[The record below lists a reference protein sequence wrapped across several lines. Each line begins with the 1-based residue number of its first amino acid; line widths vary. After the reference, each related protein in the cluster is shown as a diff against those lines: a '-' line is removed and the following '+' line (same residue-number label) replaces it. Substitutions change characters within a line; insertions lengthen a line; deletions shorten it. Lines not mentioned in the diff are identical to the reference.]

1 MVEVVA
7 AVSVQ
12 PVMSHVNAEL
22 TPKARLRLARL
33 IVDEHWAVSEAA
45 KMFMVSWPTA
55 KGWAVRYAELGEAGM
70 DDRSSRPHLC
80 LGHHPVGRVVRCR

>member
-1 MVEVVA
+1 
-7 AVSVQ
+7 
-12 PVMSHVNAEL
+12 MSHANAEL

-55 KGWAVRYAELGEAGM
+55 KRWAVRYFELGEAGM
-70 DDRSSRPHLC
+70 GDRSSRPHASPTKTPEDLKRQIVALRWRKR
-80 LGHHPVGRVVRCR
+80 LGPV